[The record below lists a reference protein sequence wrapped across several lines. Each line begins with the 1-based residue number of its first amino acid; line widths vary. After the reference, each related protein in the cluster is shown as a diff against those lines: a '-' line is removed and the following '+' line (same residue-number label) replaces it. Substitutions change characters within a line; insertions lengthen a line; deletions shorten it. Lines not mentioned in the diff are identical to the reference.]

1 MGKVPPPRKVKT
13 HRGARRL
20 FRGPPVCPG
29 MRTPS
34 ESGPASRP
42 VALSIGILAWNEEAS
57 IGPMLDSL
65 FAQSLF
71 RLLAERGERCEII
84 CLANGCTDHT
94 VAVTRGIFKR
104 AEYTHPYREGLH
116 AWVAEIPEPGR
127 NGAWNRFIHEF
138 SAREARFLCVMDADI
153 LFNRP
158 DTLELV
164 LAALERDPLL
174 GGASDWPLKDI
185 SLKPRKSLRDRLSLA
200 GSEMTGKIAGRLNG
214 MLYCLRTEIAR
225 NLYLPRDLS
234 ANDDGFFKAAIC
246 TDFFRAPLDPTRVV
260 SVREATHLYEPYL
273 SLRDVINNQKRQ
285 MIGQTFVHL
294 LLDRYLPALCARE
307 GLSLADAI
315 RKLDEEDPQW
325 LRRIVRYHVGETKHF
340 WELFPGVCT
349 FRYQRWALRPSG
361 EKLRYF
367 PAMVVGSI
375 VTAIS
380 SWMAWRSLRRGLLEY
395 WPEKP
400 ARPTGPA
407 DAPPELAP
415 LRPAPT
421 A

>member
-1 MGKVPPPRKVKT
+1 
-13 HRGARRL
+13 
-20 FRGPPVCPG
+20 
-29 MRTPS
+29 MRTSS
-34 ESGPASRP
+34 ETDAGGRP

-65 FAQSLF
+65 FSQSIF
-71 RLLAERGERCEII
+71 RLLAERGERCEVI

-104 AEYTHPYREGLH
+104 AEHNHPHREGLS

-138 SAREARFLCVMDADI
+138 SATEARFLCVMDADI

-164 LAALERDPLL
+164 LAELERDPCL

-185 SLKPRKSLRDRLSLA
+185 SQKRRKSLRDRLSLA

-214 MLYCLRTEIAR
+214 MLYCLRAGIAR

-285 MIGQTFVHL
+285 MIGQTAVHVL
-294 LLDRYLPALCARE
+294 IEYVKT
-307 GLSLADAI
+307 LSLEERGHLAETLC
-315 RKLDEEDPQW
+315 RLDHTDPDW
-325 LRRIVRYHVGETKHF
+325 LKRRIDAHLAGGRPF
-340 WELFPGVCT
+340 WRLFPDLLSFRWRRLAQMSGVRRLT
-349 FRYQRWALRPSG
+349 H
-361 EKLRYF
+361 F
-367 PAMVVGSI
+367 PAAAVGFGLTL
-375 VTAIS
+375 VA
-380 SWMAWRSLRRGLLEY
+380 SWRAARFLRHGRSAY
-395 WPEKP
+395 WPKP
-400 ARPTGPA
+400 ARRAVLSVPQP
-407 DAPPELAP
+407 
-415 LRPAPT
+415 
-421 A
+421 